1 MAEPAPLELSVVV
14 PAHDEQDNV
23 EPLVGEFVAARDPT
37 GLGYE
42 IVIVDDCSTDQTL
55 PRLRRLAA
63 GHPRL
68 RVIRMTARPKR
79 PGQGMGQ
86 SAAFHAAIRAARGG
100 LIAMLDAD
108 LQNDPADIP
117 AMLESLRAEGADV
130 VQGDRRASRSDGPVR
145 RASSAV
151 GRLTRRLLLAD
162 TIADTGCSLRVLRR
176 DVALKLPLE
185 FRGMHRFIPVTA
197 RHLGYRVIER
207 PVTHRPRG
215 AGRSKYGIR
224 NRALPGLVDCFAVR
238 WMSRRRRPVEAA
250 AVTTTEKASS

>member
-1 MAEPAPLELSVVV
+1 MAEPAPPELSVIV

-23 EPLVGEFVAARDPT
+23 EPLVGEIEAALDPA
-37 GLGYE
+37 GMSYE
-42 IVIVDDCSTDQTL
+42 IVIVDDCSTDRTL
-55 PRLRRLAA
+55 ERLERLAS
-63 GHPRL
+63 GHRKL
-68 RVIRMTARPKR
+68 RVLRMSGPPPR
-79 PGQGMGQ
+79 PGAGMGQ
-86 SAAFHAAIRAARGG
+86 SAAFHAAIRAARGA

-117 AMLESLRAEGADV
+117 LMVELLRQKGADV

-145 RASSAV
+145 RVSSAV
-151 GRLTRRLLLAD
+151 GRFTRRLLLAD

-176 DVALKLPLE
+176 EVALRLPLE

-207 PVTHRPRG
+207 PVRHRQRA

-224 NRALPGLVDCFAVR
+224 NRALSGLIDCFAVR
-238 WMSRRRRPVEAA
+238 WMSRRRRLVEAA
-250 AVTTTEKASS
+250 AVTSAERPSP